1 MSSATAIVRQRRL
14 PLPRFPLS
22 AQTLTDALLQADEQL
37 YIAKK
42 IPEKRGCKVEPQGQ
56 VLWFI
61 KSKYFFHKSH
71 GDSSPWP
78 NLLFKMS
85 PKTCPRGTTEREEFI
100 MQKLPTGVRKR
111 KTGLLEKR
119 FSVNGSRYSVY
130 GKTLREL
137 SVHEQKKRNQIAAA
151 APLRQK
157 FMTLDQYFEMW
168 LEGKKM
174 SVKPSTIRVY
184 TTYYRPYASP
194 VIGSLPLPEITRRDV
209 LRVQCEAAKKLCPT
223 TNNILLTVIKIILNE
238 AVEDKLIIENPAK
251 GVKPVKVTGKASETY
266 HRALTETEQEQFM
279 AAAKDNFYYE
289 LLAFQL
295 LTGMRLGEVGAL
307 YWTDID
313 EEMNVIHV
321 RRTIT
326 RTEDGIFCIGDSPK
340 SDAGVRDIP
349 MNDGIKKLLK
359 QQRKKQET
367 MVQRKNIRQGA
378 KEQRLCFQSPTGRMI
393 GHSPVNKNIRN
404 ILCALEQKGIH
415 MEPFTSHALRDT
427 FATRYIEQG
436 GNPQTLKTILG
447 HSSLSITMDLYSHV
461 LPNTRQEEMDRIV
474 IKI

>member
-1 MSSATAIVRQRRL
+1 
-14 PLPRFPLS
+14 
-22 AQTLTDALLQADEQL
+22 
-37 YIAKK
+37 
-42 IPEKRGCKVEPQGQ
+42 
-56 VLWFI
+56 
-61 KSKYFFHKSH
+61 
-71 GDSSPWP
+71 
-78 NLLFKMS
+78 
-85 PKTCPRGTTEREEFI
+85 
-100 MQKLPTGVRKR
+100 MQKLPAGVRKR

-119 FSVNGSRYSVY
+119 FSVNGNRYSVY
-130 GKTLREL
+130 GRNIRQLNEQ
-137 SVHEQKKRNQIAAA
+137 EQKKRSQIASIV
-151 APLRQK
+151 PVK
-157 FMTLDQYFEMW
+157 KEFMTVDQYFEIW
-168 LEGKKM
+168 IEGKKM

-184 TTYYRPYASP
+184 STYYRPYASP
-194 VIGSLPLPEITRRDV
+194 LIGSLQLSEISRRDI

-238 AVEDKLIIENPAK
+238 AVEDKLIRENPAK
-251 GVKPVKVTGKASETY
+251 GVKSVKIKEKASDTY
-266 HRALTETEQEQFM
+266 HRALTEVEQEQFM
-279 AAAKDNFYYE
+279 DAAKENYYYE

-307 YWTDID
+307 YWSDID

-326 RTEDGIFCIGDSPK
+326 RTEEGIFHVGDSPK

-349 MNDGIKKLLK
+349 MNERIIKLLGR
-359 QQRKKQET
+359 QREKQEK
-367 MVQRKNIRQGA
+367 MMKRIKAHQSPE
-378 KEQRLCFQSPTGRMI
+378 EQSLCFLSPTGRMV
-393 GHSPVNKNIRN
+393 GHGPVNKSIRR
-404 ILCALEQKGIH
+404 ILYKLEEKGIH